1 MSEDHFSRR
10 RRPRPV
16 AELPPAGS
24 GDGRELAKGWLLELF
39 TGAALSEA
47 GAVPA
52 AVVAQ
57 DGPALCAALLAALGD
72 DAALTRLSPGG
83 DLAPLAAGA
92 AHMTGAVDAPGALAA
107 AEALR
112 RAAWELLQPAV
123 ADGSPALV
131 GDAAARLA
139 HVCAVVS
146 AAAVHAVSTGA
157 GPAAPQAPGPAG
169 PAPAPASGVP
179 QAPAPVSASGVPR
192 PPAPVSASGVP
203 RPPAPVSD
211 ASPAPSPAQQPVSGG
226 FAVRDLR
233 AVAGGD
239 PVSAAIRQRAS
250 ANRPFAVLALEV
262 DDLQRL
268 VASQRGREVAFA
280 LEAVD
285 EAIRGQLDPAD
296 TFVREH
302 AGRSWVLTGAA
313 ARALGDRIGDAIART
328 APVQGA
334 PLTVSLGLA
343 SFPDDGE
350 GAEDLI
356 ARADEG
362 LFAARAAG
370 VRLA

>member
-1 MSEDHFSRR
+1 MSEDHFFRR

-39 TGAALSEA
+39 TGVSLSEA

-52 AVVAQ
+52 GVVAQ
-57 DGPALCAALLAALGD
+57 EGPALCAALLDALGD
-72 DAALTRLSPGG
+72 DAALDRLSPGG

-92 AHMTGAVDAPGALAA
+92 ARMTGAADAPEALAA

-123 ADGSPALV
+123 ADGSRALV

-146 AAAVHAVSTGA
+146 AAAVHAISTGA
-157 GPAAPQAPGPAG
+157 GPAAPQPPAPAG
-169 PAPAPASGVP
+169 AARAPAYGVPQPPAPAS
-179 QAPAPVSASGVPR
+179 
-192 PPAPVSASGVP
+192 
-203 RPPAPVSD
+203 D
-211 ASPAPSPAQQPVSGG
+211 ASSAPSPAQQPGSGG

-285 EAIRGQLDPAD
+285 EAIRGELDPAD

-302 AGRSWVLTGAA
+302 AGRSWVLTGTA
-313 ARALGDRIGDAIART
+313 ARALGERIGDAIART

-350 GAEDLI
+350 GAEDLM

>member
-39 TGAALSEA
+39 TGVSLSEA

-52 AVVAQ
+52 GVVAQ
-57 DGPALCAALLAALGD
+57 EGPALCAALLAALGD

-92 AHMTGAVDAPGALAA
+92 ARMTGAADAPGALAA

-146 AAAVHAVSTGA
+146 AAAVHAVSTEA
-157 GPAAPQAPGPAG
+157 GPAAPRAPAPAAEAPAYG
-169 PAPAPASGVP
+169 VPQPPAPAPAYSVS
-179 QAPAPVSASGVPR
+179 QAPAPAG
-192 PPAPVSASGVP
+192 
-203 RPPAPVSD
+203 D
-211 ASPAPSPAQQPVSGG
+211 ASPAPSSAQQPVSGG

-296 TFVREH
+296 TFVREY
-302 AGRSWVLTGAA
+302 AGRSWVLTGTA
-313 ARALGDRIGDAIART
+313 ARALGHRIGDAIART

-350 GAEDLI
+350 GAEDLM